1 MSLILVFIIS
11 FFILS
16 VFGTLLHFTHG
27 WLKNG
32 VLLHIF
38 SAVNESTW
46 EHMKLL
52 VAPTILVMV
61 FQYIFLNNE
70 YTNIINGILILY
82 IVEIVSIPLL
92 YEPLRLILKKVP
104 FIFTILVFYIAIVL
118 GLFFE
123 YLILK
128 NNISILSE
136 FISLILILIITLK
149 FSIFTYFPPK
159 HFLFRDPVTGKFG
172 DKKS

>member
-1 MSLILVFIIS
+1 MSLILVLIIS
-11 FFILS
+11 FLILS

-61 FQYIFLNNE
+61 FQYIFLNSE

-82 IVEIVSIPLL
+82 IVEIVSIPLIF
-92 YEPLRLILKKVP
+92 EPLRLILKKVP
-104 FIFTILVFYIAIVL
+104 FIFTILIFYIAIIL
-118 GLFFE
+118 GLFVE

-128 NNISILSE
+128 NRISIFSESLSLV
-136 FISLILILIITLK
+136 LILLITLK

-159 HFLFRDPVTGKFG
+159 HFLFRDPVTGRYG
-172 DKKS
+172 DKKR

>member
-1 MSLILVFIIS
+1 MSLILLLIIS
-11 FFILS
+11 FLILS
-16 VFGTLLHFTHG
+16 IFGTLLHFTHG

-61 FQYIFLNNE
+61 FQYIFLSSE
-70 YTNIINGILILY
+70 YTNIFNGILILY

-104 FIFTILVFYIAIVL
+104 LLFSILIFYIAILL

-123 YLILK
+123 YLILG
-128 NNISILSE
+128 NHISLLSE
-136 FISLILILIITLK
+136 LLSLILILVITLK

-159 HFLFRDPVTGKFG
+159 HFLFRDPVTGKYG
-172 DKKS
+172 DKKR

>member
-1 MSLILVFIIS
+1 MNLVTVLIIS

-61 FQYIFLNNE
+61 FQYIFLNSE
-70 YTNIINGILILY
+70 YTNLINGILVLY
-82 IVEIVSIPLL
+82 VVEIVLIPLI
-92 YEPLRLILKKVP
+92 YEPLRLILKRVP
-104 FIFTILVFYIAIVL
+104 FLFTILIFYIAIML

-123 YLILK
+123 YLIVK
-128 NNISILSE
+128 NG
-136 FISLILILIITLK
+136 ISLFSELLSLIFIFIITLK
-149 FSIFTYFPPK
+149 FCIFTYYPPK
-159 HFLFRDPVTGKFG
+159 IFLFKDPVTGRYG
-172 DKKS
+172 DKRP

>member
-1 MSLILVFIIS
+1 MNLINILIIS

-27 WLKNG
+27 WLRNG
-32 VLLHIF
+32 ILLHIF

-61 FQYIFLNNE
+61 FQYIFLNSE
-70 YTNIINGILILY
+70 YMNLINGILVLY

-104 FIFTILVFYIAIVL
+104 FIFTILIFYIAIVL

-128 NNISILSE
+128 NDIFLFSE
-136 FISLILILIITLK
+136 FLSLIFILIVTLK
-149 FSIFTYFPPK
+149 FSIFTYYPPK
-159 HFLFRDPVTGKFG
+159 NFLFRDPVTGRYG
-172 DKKS
+172 DRRH